1 MNISEISMA
10 LTGLLTTVGGA
21 IAFVWVKIEKRF
33 SEIEKKLEAC
43 EKRERRN
50 QRQLVLYEAA
60 LSIVMDELEKSKPA
74 STALNH
80 ARHLLKRA
88 LSVLDDPTVPKGAEN
103 GDPVDLS
110 AK

>member
-1 MNISEISMA
+1 MSVSEISVA

-21 IAFVWVKIEKRF
+21 ITFVWIKIEKRF
-33 SEIEKKLEAC
+33 AEIEKKLEAC

-60 LSIVMDELEKSKPA
+60 LTIVMDELEKSKPA

-88 LSVLDDPTVPKGAEN
+88 LSVLNDPTATKDAEN
-103 GDPVDLS
+103 DNPADPP
-110 AK
+110 AE